1 MDIRQSEDLELTI
14 EPVPSS
20 NPILDLVFS
29 ATAASQPDGLQ
40 HFPDISAHF
49 ECTETT
55 ELLQLT
61 VPCSAGKPSPIQLP
75 LPVSALCHAT
85 KKDLRS
91 GQLTEPALNVK
102 DVRSSEEDI
111 GHAASPVA
119 AAQGIPLPVAEVAM
133 DDELLEL
140 LQDKDEEDGL
150 GGQPQ
155 ARRRLGRLQR
165 LDIHSRGSNQPVKQL
180 QQEEVKK
187 AAIKKRIAVK
197 ATYLEDPL
205 SEAEPEE
212 EPSSP
217 KEIDAAPATAGQKR
231 KLENGTAEEASWEG
245 YLDEEDEYA
254 ARVLGNGCEEED
266 EEGETR
272 EVDDLM

>member
-1 MDIRQSEDLELTI
+1 MDIRQSQDLELTI
-14 EPVPSS
+14 EPVSSS
-20 NPILDLVFS
+20 NPILDLIFS

-40 HFPDISAHF
+40 HCPDISAHF
-49 ECTETT
+49 DDTETT

-61 VPCSAGKPSPIQLP
+61 VLSSAGKPSAVQLE

-91 GQLTEPALNVK
+91 GQLTEPALKVK
-102 DVRSSEEDI
+102 EVRSAEVDC
-111 GHAASPVA
+111 GHVASPVT
-119 AAQGIPLPVAEVAM
+119 AAQGRPLPDAEFAM
-133 DDELLEL
+133 DDEMLEL
-140 LQDKDEEDGL
+140 LRDKDVEVGL
-150 GGQPQ
+150 AGQPQ

-165 LDIHSRGSNQPVKQL
+165 LDIHSRDSNQPVQP
-180 QQEEVKK
+180 QEQEEVKK
-187 AAIKKRIAVK
+187 AVIKKRIAVK

-217 KEIDAAPATAGQKR
+217 KETDAAPATAGQKR
-231 KLENGTAEEASWEG
+231 KLENGTAGEASWEG